1 MIKQIYLI
9 FTLSYVFI
17 SSMPLFQNVAT
28 AQEYPGCFMI
38 DSSGERSSLNSLC
51 NRNQQQQK
59 LRNVMNA
66 RELYQQG
73 RDRGRRGLYKEAV
86 EDFTQAI
93 NINPDFAE
101 AYIAR
106 AYARTLTR
114 DNQGL
119 IEDFQKA
126 IDIYIARGDSE
137 KANMVLKTLQDFK
150 RQIQMEEQKEIKLEE
165 QEAQEEQE

>member
-1 MIKQIYLI
+1 
-9 FTLSYVFI
+9 
-17 SSMPLFQNVAT
+17 
-28 AQEYPGCFMI
+28 
-38 DSSGERSSLNSLC
+38 
-51 NRNQQQQK
+51 
-59 LRNVMNA
+59 MNA

-73 RDRGRRGLYKEAV
+73 GNQGRRGLYKESV

-93 NINPDFAE
+93 KINPDFAE

-126 IDIYIARGDSE
+126 VDIYRARGESE

-150 RQIQMEEQKEIKLEE
+150 RQIQEEQRENKAEE
-165 QEAQEEQE
+165 

>member
-1 MIKQIYLI
+1 
-9 FTLSYVFI
+9 
-17 SSMPLFQNVAT
+17 
-28 AQEYPGCFMI
+28 
-38 DSSGERSSLNSLC
+38 
-51 NRNQQQQK
+51 
-59 LRNVMNA
+59 MNA
-66 RELYQQG
+66 REVYQQG